1 MNRNIRG
8 AHGYLEEESDNNAV
22 WFKDYKKLFTEMGET
37 GSPKNGKLT
46 KLVNIFLKKTT
57 PLSRVKVTASI
68 YHSFGQNQS
77 RGKYLPQ
84 ARELR

>member
-1 MNRNIRG
+1 
-8 AHGYLEEESDNNAV
+8 
-22 WFKDYKKLFTEMGET
+22 MGET

-46 KLVNIFLKKTT
+46 KLVNRFLKKTT
-57 PLSRVKVTASI
+57 PLSRIKVTASI